1 MTWVLLVPGVL
12 ILSCLITVLRRWFL
26 KRQIQR
32 LEATLEELRRE
43 LAVLEALTT
52 EDRAW
57 FDKMSGH
64 ERVARAAESMGD
76 GLGPT
81 PRQGDRPDH

>member
-1 MTWVLLVPGVL
+1 MTWLVVTWVLLVPGAL

-26 KRQIQR
+26 KRQIRR

-64 ERVARAAESMGD
+64 E
-76 GLGPT
+76 
-81 PRQGDRPDH
+81 